1 MIPITDTPRGL
12 TSGSPETGEDLP
24 ERGRTRTLSDSLGE
38 KMSDAEDDPPR
49 SALAEIVLDYRSHRD
64 LLYQLTLRDVRLRY
78 KQAVMGFGW
87 AIFMPMLVVLSGL
100 IVRFAMAY
108 YAGTSLV
115 AEDVARM
122 GVKGVAWAFFVGALG
137 FATASLVSNANLVT
151 KVYFPREVLPV
162 SATLAQAVDSAIG
175 SAALAVLLLVLGV
188 RPTLALLWVPVVA
201 LLLFL
206 FTTAVSLAVSCANLF
221 FRDIKYIVQV
231 VLTFGI
237 FFTPVLFEPAAFGR
251 RGALMMLN
259 PLSPLLEGL
268 RLSAVD
274 GHNLLRPL
282 IVISS
287 KGEQV
292 LAWSPWYLAY
302 AALWSIGGLVLASLL
317 FHKLESIFAEY
328 V

>member
-1 MIPITDTPRGL
+1 MRD
-12 TSGSPETGEDLP
+12 
-24 ERGRTRTLSDSLGE
+24 LSDA
-38 KMSDAEDDPPR
+38 DDDPPR
-49 SALAEIVLDYRSHRD
+49 SATSEIISDYWSHRE

-87 AIFMPMLVVLSGL
+87 AIFMPTLVVLSGL

-115 AEDVARM
+115 ASDVARM
-122 GVKGVAWAFFVGALG
+122 GVKGVGWAFFVGALG
-137 FATASLVSNANLVT
+137 FATASLVTNSNLVT

-162 SATLAQAVDSAIG
+162 SATLAQAVDSLIG
-175 SAALAVLLLVLGV
+175 SAALAVLLIVLGI

-201 LLLFL
+201 LLLFV
-206 FTTAVSLAVSCANLF
+206 FTAAVGLAVSCANLF

-251 RGALMMLN
+251 RGALMMIN

-268 RLSAVD
+268 RLSIVD
-274 GHNLLRPL
+274 GHNLLAPL
-282 IVISS
+282 IVISN

-302 AALWSIGGLVLASLL
+302 AALWSIGGLILASLL
-317 FHKLESIFAEY
+317 FHKLESSFAEY

>member
-1 MIPITDTPRGL
+1 METAAALTPR
-12 TSGSPETGEDLP
+12 SPTADDDLLEPQYVP
-24 ERGRTRTLSDSLGE
+24 ESSDDIDE
-38 KMSDAEDDPPR
+38 PQR
-49 SALAEIVLDYRSHRD
+49 SALAEIVADYWSHRD

-87 AIFMPMLVVLSGL
+87 AILMPMLVVLSGL

-115 AEDVARM
+115 ADDVARM
-122 GVKGVAWAFFVGALG
+122 GVKGVGWAFFVGALG
-137 FATASLVSNANLVT
+137 FATSSLVSNSNLVA

-175 SAALAVLLLVLGV
+175 SAALAVLLVVLGV
-188 RPTLALLWVPVVA
+188 HPTLALLWVPVLA
-201 LLLFL
+201 LLLFV

-251 RGALMMLN
+251 RGAWMMLN

-268 RLSAVD
+268 RLSVVE
-274 GHNLLRPL
+274 GHNLLAPL
-282 IVISS
+282 VVMSV
-287 KGEQV
+287 KGERV
-292 LAWSPWYLAY
+292 LAWTPWYLAY
-302 AALWSIGGLVLASLL
+302 AAVWSIGGLLLASLL
-317 FHKLESIFAEY
+317 FHKLESAFAEY

>member
-1 MIPITDTPRGL
+1 MH
-12 TSGSPETGEDLP
+12 TSTAVEPTAPTTSEDLP
-24 ERGRTRTLSDSLGE
+24 QPGQILTLEGSSNAE
-38 KMSDAEDDPPR
+38 MSDDVADDPPR
-49 SALAEIVLDYRSHRD
+49 AALAEVATDYWSHRD

-115 AEDVARM
+115 AADVARM
-122 GVKGVAWAFFVGALG
+122 GVKGVGWAFFVGALG

-175 SAALAVLLLVLGV
+175 AAALAVLLLVLGV
-188 RPTLALLWVPVVA
+188 RPTLALLWVPVVG

-206 FTTAVSLAVSCANLF
+206 FTTGVALAVSCANLF

-231 VLTFGI
+231 ILTFGI

-268 RLSAVD
+268 RLSVVD
-274 GHNLLRPL
+274 GHNLLEPL
-282 IVISS
+282 VVIST

-292 LAWSPWYLAY
+292 LAWSPWYLGY
-302 AALWSIGGLVLASLL
+302 AALWSIGGLVLASLM
-317 FHKLESIFAEY
+317 FHKLESVFAEY